1 MSNCLKNS
9 AAAKVEKSVNPQ
21 QQKMKDCNAQ
31 AASQSLSGDARKTF
45 MGNCLKNS
53 PTTPDEKP
61 MTQQQKMKDCNAQAT
76 NQSLSGNARRTFM
89 SGCLKTVT
97 D

>member
-1 MSNCLKNS
+1 
-9 AAAKVEKSVNPQ
+9 
-21 QQKMKDCNAQ
+21 
-31 AASQSLSGDARKTF
+31 

-76 NQSLSGNARRTFM
+76 NQSLSGDARRTFM